1 MKRILSIAALVALC
15 ASVSYADDAK
25 PVAASKPVPAP
36 IVFFDLAG
44 PDAAKLNTFYS
55 SVFGWHIDAN
65 NGIDT
70 GALKGTIRQDP
81 PEKIIYMGVPDI
93 NAALDQI
100 KAAGGTVDM
109 PRTVVPNVVTFA
121 LFKDPAGNRM
131 GLVELKP

>member
-1 MKRILSIAALVALC
+1 MKKLMAVAALVAIC
-15 ASVSYADDAK
+15 ASASYADDAK
-25 PVAASKPVPAP
+25 PVAGSKAMPAP
-36 IVFFDLAG
+36 IVFFDVAG
-44 PDAAKLNTFYS
+44 PDAAKLNEFYAKI
-55 SVFGWHIDAN
+55 FGWRIDAN

-93 NAALDQI
+93 NAALEQI
-100 KAAGGTVDM
+100 KAEGGTVDM